1 MRLLVYSHK
10 NNRARIISKR
20 FDIILILFSQY
31 SHKIRDQRKTA
42 ETSVTFDVKSLKMNE
57 KKQSFAIFE
66 LDNLEKRG
74 VTAET

>member
-42 ETSVTFDVKSLKMNE
+42 ETSVTFDVNSLKMNE
-57 KKQSFAIFE
+57 KNKVLQFLSLITWKEEA
-66 LDNLEKRG
+66 
-74 VTAET
+74 